1 MNEYRKLGDL
11 LVRQGLLTNLQLSVA
26 LSAQQTSNRRLG
38 EILVERGY
46 AGEEQIAGCLAEQY
60 GYPLADLDAL
70 HPTAEALELVTSN
83 IALAYCVLPISVDDE
98 RFQCALADP
107 IDVITTDLL
116 SQIVRRR
123 LDLQIAP
130 QKALTQAIRQA
141 YRLEQG
147 PATDTSEHVAYV
159 PERYIQPKP
168 RRKLGIATMIDAF
181 DRELDRGVTLLTVPS
196 GSVEEWEQFQLV
208 RSAAR
213 AQHKNVC
220 TVYDWI
226 EANGH
231 RWTVVEAL
239 EGETLDT
246 MLRTR
251 GPRSVAQA
259 AELVAQIADGL
270 ESIGQRGGP
279 SNLVCPGNILVRWTG
294 PLLTPLTKPPAA
306 YGCPEMFA
314 ERGGSGSADVFA
326 LGTLLW
332 ECVTGDNPHA
342 SGDGEEVWWS
352 EASKAP
358 TRLPAAFRTVL
369 AGCLDADPAKRFT
382 SPFHLANTLRS
393 YNWSALSV
401 TDESTR
407 FDDSGDR
414 DHLLDLLDV
423 ESNAKPS
430 FWDRLFG
437 KRRAA

>member
-1 MNEYRKLGDL
+1 MNQYRKLGDL
-11 LVRQGLLTNLQLSVA
+11 LVHQGLITNLQLSVA

-46 AGEEQIAGCLAEQY
+46 VGEAQIAACLAEQY
-60 GYPLADLDAL
+60 GYPLADLTDPRPS
-70 HPTAEALELVTSN
+70 HEALELVTPN
-83 IALAYCVLPISVDDE
+83 IALAYSVLPLSVDDDTF
-98 RFQCALADP
+98 RCALADP

-116 SQIVRRR
+116 SQLVRRR

-130 QKALTQAIRQA
+130 QKALTEAIRKA

-147 PATDTSEHVAYV
+147 PSEEVSEHAAYV
-159 PERYIQPKP
+159 PERFIQPKP
-168 RRKLGIATMIDAF
+168 RRKLGISTMIDAF
-181 DRELDRGVTLLTVPS
+181 DRELDRNVTLLTIPS

-208 RSAAR
+208 RAAAR
-213 AQHKNVC
+213 TQHKNVC
-220 TVYDWI
+220 TVHDWI

-239 EGETLDT
+239 DGETLAQ

-270 ESIGQRGGP
+270 EAIGNHGQ
-279 SNLVCPGNILVRWTG
+279 SSLVCPDNILIRWSG
-294 PLLTPLTKPPAA
+294 ALLAPLAKPPAT
-306 YGCPEMFA
+306 YGCPELFV
-314 ERGGSGSADVFA
+314 ERNGAGSADVFA
-326 LGTLLW
+326 LGTLLL
-332 ECVTGDNPHA
+332 ECVTGENPHA
-342 SGDGEEVWWS
+342 SGTEGEVWWTD
-352 EASKAP
+352 ASKAP
-358 TRLPAAFRTVL
+358 KTLPAAFRTVIS
-369 AGCLDADPAKRFT
+369 GCLDADPSKRFA

-401 TDESTR
+401 TAETSR

-414 DHLLDLLDV
+414 DHLLELLDGEG
-423 ESNAKPS
+423 ESKPS

-437 KRRAA
+437 KKRAA